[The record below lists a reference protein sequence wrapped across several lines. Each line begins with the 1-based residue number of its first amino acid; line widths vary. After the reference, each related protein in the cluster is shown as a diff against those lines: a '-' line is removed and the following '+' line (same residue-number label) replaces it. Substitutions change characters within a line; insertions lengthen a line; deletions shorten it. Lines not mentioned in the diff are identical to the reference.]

1 MSKEYGD
8 LGDYTFD
15 DDVFAEGAGVNK
27 ITEAYSKV
35 FEKIEEIAREA
46 KQVAKGGSSKEISAF
61 INKITHRSSSLVD
74 LSQLDKKVVGPGGKI
89 FNIFGQELDEDAPE
103 DMNETMDESELIRQ
117 INAIVDG
124 ISDISLDEAVTAA
137 DEANITDDGLSHGD
151 LDDLNW

>member
-1 MSKEYGD
+1 MSKDYGD
-8 LGDYTFD
+8 LGDFTFD

-46 KQVAKGGSSKEISAF
+46 KEVAQGGSSKEISAF
-61 INKITHRSSSLVD
+61 INKITHRSASLVE
-74 LSQLDKKVVGPGGKI
+74 LSQLDKKIVGPNGKI
-89 FNIFGQELDEDAPE
+89 FNIIGQELDEDAPE
-103 DMNETMDESELIRQ
+103 DMNDTLDENELIQR

-124 ISDISLDEAVTAA
+124 ISDISLDDAVTAA